1 MTVAKK
7 ILSFLLLFL
16 MVLPLLALPAGAQ
29 PARGSGYLT
38 AFEDRSVLDDL
49 IGGEIDGKSFSF
61 DSYPYVQDS
70 STMQFL
76 SFVEYGFSD
85 LPAGSALHNDYSL
98 FVYIYNPGDRLVSK
112 YDTRHAITMKVGDR
126 TEYTKYFMRLLS
138 SEGTGDHHNLYLK
151 FRVDVS
157 ADELRQMIG
166 DAEKRDYSISEF
178 EIVTEGDNNATA
190 YEGGA
195 WSFTGYSDGY
205 GKPDSPRLSVV
216 NCALK
221 GTVVIRDIGQGVW
234 RKAVDDTGWNYA
246 QIDSVYF
253 TIPHEITDRYG
264 DTIVD
269 ILYEFYAYDSGWM
282 VGFEHDK
289 PYNLFSKYACE
300 YLDEPLDDLPTL
312 IATKIGVVTSE
323 FTYNWVYNCTETSIS
338 ALNYANMLT
347 YVFKYAEGAQAG
359 DIVDTDVR
367 DYFSEQ
373 WESYKKGN
381 DDTVFRY
388 LGASSVCW
396 EGYGP
401 PTPYRKIH
409 SSDLEYK
416 FNTLDGNWLER
427 LFGFSK
433 QGNLSLEVA
442 PIQIVDDD
450 NVQDL
455 EGKLY
460 LDNRYKTDVKKMYKE
475 AKSRG
480 DNMYVFHFAASD
492 YNSYQVYS
500 CSNFWDGPK
509 QWVFGSDE
517 GGFVCREDIFMD
529 FDMLQMTFE
538 RDGVQTVL
546 PVQMSPINLIGE
558 LQLPD
563 DYNPPEGIPKWVIIV
578 IAIMLIV
585 LSLAFLPVLLPI
597 LLPVLRWVLKAL
609 AWVVLLPFRLLWWLL
624 KMIGKGITAL
634 SRRIRE
640 RIQDRKK

>member
-1 MTVAKK
+1 MTVAKR

-29 PARGSGYLT
+29 PVRGSGYLT
-38 AFEDRSVLDDL
+38 AFEERSVLDDL

-85 LPAGSALHNDYSL
+85 LPAGNELHNDYSL

-112 YDTRHAITMKVGDR
+112 YDTRHAITMKVGDSA
-126 TEYTKYFMRLLS
+126 EYTKYFMRLLS
-138 SEGTGDHHNLYLK
+138 SEGTGEHNNLYLK

-157 ADELRQMIG
+157 ADELRRMIG
-166 DAEKRDYSISEF
+166 DAEKRDYSISEL

-216 NCALK
+216 NSSLN
-221 GTVVIRDIGQGVW
+221 GTVVIRNIGQGVW

-264 DTIVD
+264 DKIVD
-269 ILYEFYAYDSGWM
+269 ILYEFYAYDTGWM
-282 VGFEHDK
+282 VGFENDK
-289 PYNLFSKYACE
+289 PYNLFKDQAGKVWTE
-300 YLDEPLDDLPTL
+300 LDRSLPTL
-312 IATKIGVVTSE
+312 ITGNNGVSVLNV
-323 FTYNWVYNCTETSIS
+323 YPYWVYNDRPDLVIGLLGRQPQIIAT
-338 ALNYANMLT
+338 MLS
-347 YVFKYAEGAQAG
+347 YVFKYDEGAQAG

-373 WESYKKGN
+373 WKSYMTGDVN
-381 DDTVFRY
+381 TVFQY

-409 SSDLEYK
+409 SSDLEYN

-433 QGNLSLEVA
+433 QGDLSLEVA

-480 DNMYVFHFAASD
+480 DNMYVFHFAGSD
-492 YNSYQVYS
+492 YYSDQIFCSSYANDDKDVKI
-500 CSNFWDGPK
+500 WGE
-509 QWVFGSDE
+509 DE
-517 GGFVCREDIFMD
+517 GGFVCRENIFMD
-529 FDMLQMTFE
+529 FDMLEMTFE
-538 RDGVQTVL
+538 RDGIQTVL
-546 PVQMSPINLIGE
+546 PVQMSPINVIGE

-563 DYNPPEGIPKWVIIV
+563 DYNPSKGIPKWVIIL
-578 IAIMLIV
+578 IAIILIAIV
-585 LSLAFLPVLLPI
+585 IFLCPPLLPI
-597 LLPVLRWVLKAL
+597 LVRVII
-609 AWVVLLPFRLLWWLL
+609 LPFKLLWWLL
-624 KMIGKGITAL
+624 KAIGKGFAAL
-634 SRRIRE
+634 FHKR
-640 RIQDRKK
+640 D